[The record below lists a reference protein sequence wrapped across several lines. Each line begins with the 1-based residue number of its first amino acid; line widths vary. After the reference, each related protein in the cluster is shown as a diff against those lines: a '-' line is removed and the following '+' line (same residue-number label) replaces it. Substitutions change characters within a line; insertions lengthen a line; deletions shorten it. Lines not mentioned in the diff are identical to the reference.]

1 MLNLIGVF
9 FTIIGTILGC
19 GFFSGKEIVV
29 FFSKFGYWSFLGILF
44 LFFVLFFLFRFLLNL
59 DCKVVEKVQKSKV
72 FLFINIFVCIV
83 FSSAMIASINE
94 SLAGQCL
101 LIKTLLAVVVFVF
114 CLLILFKGGKFLSR
128 LNTFIVPFMIFAFLI
143 LLFSNLDLSLP
154 SVSLPSLPMVSIFYS
169 FLYCTLNVATSSM
182 VIANL
187 GSSLSKK
194 QRALI
199 AFLSA
204 FVLML
209 ILFFANIVLL
219 QNQDSFGAVMPFMSI
234 FSVWQKVV
242 LKFNI
247 LLGASTTLFS
257 LIFNFN
263 ISLRG
268 LCNNFF
274 IFILSIV
281 FPIIV
286 SFWGFENIVCF
297 LYPTASV
304 FSIFILF
311 SLYFEKYNVFV
322 KKIFF
327 KQNE

>member
-154 SVSLPSLPMVSIFYS
+154 NVSLPSLPMVSIFYS

-257 LIFNFN
+257 LIYNFN

-281 FPIIV
+281 VPIIV

>member
-72 FLFINIFVCIV
+72 FLIINIFVCIV

-94 SLAGQCL
+94 SLADQCL

-154 SVSLPSLPMVSIFYS
+154 SVSLSSLPMVSIFYS

-257 LIFNFN
+257 LIYNFN